1 MHVRV
6 ERCSRCGT
14 AVYSDDTH
22 SEAMCEALA
31 KRQGRGKRWLDQW
44 RRMEEERPWR
54 ESSEVG
60 HWYGQDTAPLD
71 ERDR

>member
-1 MHVRV
+1 MHFRV

-22 SEAMCEALA
+22 SAAMCEALA
-31 KRQGRGKRWLDQW
+31 KRRGRGRGWQDQW

-60 HWYGQDTAPLD
+60 YAYGLDAAPFD